1 MKKKIIVVLLLS
13 YSIATFSKDE
23 NINIVDID
31 QERKL
36 SILISDILDLFSIP
50 NNTKKNYEAFFTN
63 FKNKVNPKFCEFE
76 LKIDNIKKEKLVDLT
91 IASGIFDCK
100 KEKKGHYDE
109 IIILPATIEAEIK
122 RFNTINQF
130 HEKQITFDK
139 IITINTPRNFDPHF
153 DNIYLVKSLYLNK
166 YQSSMKRSQLPNT
179 AAELETLLADII
191 LSDEIKQK
199 PIEHVSWMREL
210 KDNGWQ
216 QAGLFS
222 NIKYK
227 FNKQKRILLVGNQPL
242 ISIQTEKLNIPD
254 NVDQY
259 CIPIDK
265 NEKISVIFKS
275 IMHMISNYL

>member
-1 MKKKIIVVLLLS
+1 MKKKIIVSLLLLIS
-13 YSIATFSKDE
+13 EATFSKSE
-23 NINIVDID
+23 NINSVDID

-36 SILISDILDLFSIP
+36 SILISDILDLLSIP
-50 NNTKKNYEAFFTN
+50 YKSNKNYEIFHTN
-63 FKNKVNPKFCEFE
+63 FNNKINSKFYDFE
-76 LKIDNIKKEKLVDLT
+76 LKVDEIKKSKIIDLT

-122 RFNTINQF
+122 RFNIINQF
-130 HEKQITFDK
+130 HERQITFDK
-139 IITINTPRNFDPHF
+139 IISINTPRNFDPHF

-191 LSDEIKQK
+191 LSDEIKKK
-199 PIEHVSWMREL
+199 PINYVSWMREL

-216 QAGLFS
+216 KAGLFS

-227 FNKQKRILLVGNQPL
+227 FDKHNRILLVGNQPL

-265 NEKISVIFKS
+265 NEKISVIFES
-275 IMHMISNYL
+275 ILYMTRNYL